1 MAAGCGLR
9 MGISDPSA
17 PSTSASKSFAISV
30 LIVVLLSS
38 GDTHGVLGFVSYS
51 LPATATDTRFLL
63 FPSDEQQNEQY
74 PQRKRISKAQTSNPD
89 TTPSTGRKRT
99 NGYEYSNQPTT
110 GVATGM
116 KSYGYLEIEALW
128 RSARSPEEINL
139 WLVRRNMQ
147 FTQCNNNDNI
157 TTTNNN
163 VNPLKLHPN
172 EQTQIIK
179 ELAKRSA
186 FDQILYF
193 LTYFSDHSVYVYSSA
208 ISSLAQSKEKR
219 HSQQAFQLL
228 QQMNQH
234 GVRPNKFTFTALFH
248 HIHGAKD
255 AKVFLQSLR
264 QQNYKEVDTIE
275 VYNAAIHACTR
286 RQPQWHDAN
295 GTTASAANTAMEDPD
310 AWQTALHLYRTMRTL
325 GLVPNRST
333 YSSLMLACAHAG
345 QVKIAMAL
353 LDDMPMLPNDV
364 VWGAALTVCA
374 KVGDYQQSM
383 LILQKMHALGAVA
396 TTRHVSAHL
405 AALAKSGRDVACLK
419 VLEALQQKR
428 PIEFDHV
435 DAESGGRR
443 QLVLQPVPL
452 DLVIVNTV
460 IYACAQAGNYNDAR
474 RLLADLKN
482 GEYVAAQ
489 AAPAAVVPNSRNDHF
504 HGTKNISPPAVVV
517 LQPDE
522 ITYNTVISACTDAA
536 QVKALVKEMRMS
548 RRHRQGQVPP
558 TAKTY
563 TVAIAA
569 CKYDFETAMF
579 LLQDSRHDGISPNV
593 FMYSAAI
600 WIAEKCGK
608 AHEALSL
615 LEEMKQASC
624 EPNDVSYGGVIAAVV
639 CQGRAVEA
647 IQLFTEMKSKG
658 LATSSKIFGR
668 LAESIHRTSQQDE
681 STDTLSLL
689 ESVLRLMSPSDFSV
703 KVAGPILEALILEY
717 GMSDRFDDALSLF
730 ERISGPTN
738 GPCLRAILS
747 ACALAPDRW
756 EVALDLLHTCDIVEG
771 ARGPAR
777 VDMRAIGFAMLAC
790 SKSGQ
795 WEEALNLLELYGVQQ
810 EEADVIG
817 HVPRSAIN
825 SLITACG
832 RGGRPDMALKLL
844 NDMSPKY
851 GVTPNEIS
859 YRSAAIACNQA
870 QHETLRRQERGQVPT
885 LGGSTSTPTMALQWW
900 ECSLSLLRRMK
911 EGGLQPDAQTYSSVI
926 SACEAAGQWQR
937 ALGVLRDGPQELNL
951 YCFNA
956 AISACE
962 KGGAW
967 VEALELYYQMVEKG
981 GAVKP
986 NFVTLSSLLIAL
998 DAAGQKELAQDL
1010 YEQGLESNIVRR
1022 PWTRTRAASGDW
1034 IRALDFHNYSS
1045 AMARTA
1051 IRSVIES
1058 LISDGKPAHDVKKD
1072 LIVVVGK
1079 GKGSKFDPVLGQAV
1093 QEMLRNNYGI
1103 NCHVDPDNTGRLV
1116 VESSDLEA
1124 FAIANNA
1131 WR

>member
-1 MAAGCGLR
+1 MAATGGLE
-9 MGISDPSA
+9 MGVSAQEPSA
-17 PSTSASKSFAISV
+17 LSRRQYASKSFAISV
-30 LIVVLLSS
+30 LIVVLLSG
-38 GDTHGVLGFVSYS
+38 GDTPGVFGFGLHS
-51 LPATATDTRFLL
+51 LPATATYARLHL
-63 FPSDEQQNEQY
+63 FPLDEQPREQY
-74 PQRKRISKAQTSNPD
+74 PRRRRQSKTLKSNPD
-89 TTPSTGRKRT
+89 NAPSTGRKGT
-99 NGYEYSNQPTT
+99 HQYEYTNQLTT
-110 GVATGM
+110 GAATAS
-116 KSYGYLEIEALW
+116 KSDGYLEIEALW

-147 FTQCNNNDNI
+147 LTQDNNNNKDI
-157 TTTNNN
+157 STTNNN
-163 VNPLKLHPN
+163 NLNPLRLHPN

-186 FDQILYF
+186 FDEILFF
-193 LTYFSDHSVYVYSSA
+193 LRHFSDHSVYVYSSV

-228 QQMNQH
+228 QQMNQR

-255 AKVFLQSLR
+255 ARLFLQSLR
-264 QQNYKEVDTIE
+264 QQNYKEVDTVE

-286 RQPQWHDAN
+286 RQRQHHDAN
-295 GTTASAANTAMEDPD
+295 SGTMDDPD

-374 KVGDYQQSM
+374 RAGDYQQSL
-383 LILQKMHALGAVA
+383 LILQKMQSLDAVA

-405 AALAKSGRDVACLK
+405 AALAKSGQDVVCLK
-419 VLEALQQKR
+419 VLEALQQKQ
-428 PIEFDHV
+428 PIELDHV
-435 DAESGGRR
+435 DSDTGARR

-474 RLLADLKN
+474 RLLTDLKN
-482 GEYVAAQ
+482 GDYVAGHV
-489 AAPAAVVPNSRNDHF
+489 APAKTTVSNSRRE
-504 HGTKNISPPAVVV
+504 TLASPVVV

-522 ITYNTVISACTDAA
+522 ITYNTVISACTDAT

-569 CKYDFETAMF
+569 CKYDFETAMY
-579 LLQDSRHDGISPNV
+579 LLQDSIHDGIIPNV

-608 AHEALSL
+608 ADEALRL
-615 LEEMKQASC
+615 LEEMKAASC
-624 EPNDVSYGGVIAAVV
+624 EPNDVSYGGVIAAIA
-639 CQGRAVEA
+639 CHGRALEA
-647 IQLFTEMKSKG
+647 IQLFAEMKDKS
-658 LATSSKIFGR
+658 LATNAKIFGR
-668 LAESIHRTSQQDE
+668 LAESIHRTSLQDK

-689 ESVLRLMSPSDFSV
+689 ESVLGHMSPSDFSV

-717 GMSDRFDDALSLF
+717 GMSDRFDDALSVF

-756 EVALDLLHTCDIVEG
+756 EVALDLLHSCDIVEG

-777 VDMRAIGFAMLAC
+777 LDMRAIGFAMLAC

-810 EEADVIG
+810 EEADGAG

-870 QHETLRRQERGQVPT
+870 QHETLRRQERGQAPKF
-885 LGGSTSTPTMALQWW
+885 GGSTSSPAMALQWW

-911 EGGLQPDAQTYSSVI
+911 EDGLQPDAQTYSSVI

-998 DAAGQKELAQDL
+998 DAASQKELAQDL
-1010 YEQGLESNIVRR
+1010 YEQGLESSIVRR

-1051 IRSVIES
+1051 IRSVMES

-1093 QEMLRNNYGI
+1093 QEVLRDNYGVP
-1103 NCHVDPDNTGRLV
+1103 CRVDPDNAGRLI
-1116 VESSDLEA
+1116 VEASDLEA
-1124 FAIANNA
+1124 FATANNA